1 MVCVHYGF
9 FSLLLKKFGK
19 NAQNRYSYS
28 AKETYRGEIWFR
40 KDNRT
45 VPNKDRT
52 EGKFGQ
58 KK

>member
-1 MVCVHYGF
+1 M
-9 FSLLLKKFGK
+9 LKIDTHTVQRKH
-19 NAQNRYSYS
+19 
-28 AKETYRGEIWFR
+28 TGEIWFR